1 MKTCTGCGAS
11 YDDTSKFCP
20 YCGTES
26 VAAEST
32 ATEENGWQPENFK
45 TDMESTKKHGMIW
58 HKFVLAFLV
67 IQGLINFLIGMNI
80 INSYADQVATDSL
93 VILKY
98 ILIAIG
104 MIFIAIGVF
113 SLIVFSRLGKRMR
126 IGPKSLNTLY
136 KVCISGNLFLLVLF
150 SLTTRTMIA
159 FGFRVIVSLIFN
171 LLMLFINKRYY
182 AKREN
187 LFVN

>member
-26 VAAEST
+26 TTAENTAAEES
-32 ATEENGWQPENFK
+32 GWQPENFK
-45 TDMESTKKHGMIW
+45 TDMESTKTRGMIW
-58 HKFVLAFLV
+58 HKFVLFFLV
-67 IQGLINFLIGMNI
+67 IQGLINFLMGMNI
-80 INSYADQVATDSL
+80 INSYADQAAAGSL

-113 SLIVFSRLGKRMR
+113 SLIVFSRLGKRMKT
-126 IGPKSLNTLY
+126 GPKSLNTLY
-136 KVCISGNLFLLVLF
+136 KICISGNLFLLVLC
-150 SLTTRTMIA
+150 SMMTRTMIA
-159 FGFRVIVSLIFN
+159 FGFRVIVSLLFSV
-171 LLMLFINKRYY
+171 LMLFINKRYY